1 MKRLVVIDGKSVFY
15 RGYYAM
21 PNLATRDGTPTGGV
35 YGFAVLALQI
45 LKKLSP
51 DYVVV
56 AWDKSKT
63 NIRSRRK
70 LYPEYK
76 ANRKPMPDDMRE
88 QIPVLRE
95 LLEGFSWPLMEVDDY
110 EADDIMGA
118 LAKQAQAKGIETI
131 LVTSDMDLLQLVD
144 GNIQLYTLKKGLT
157 NIVHYDDALIQA
169 EFGFSKEKFDDYK
182 ALKGDSSDNIP
193 GVVGIGDKTA
203 KDLVQK
209 YETLENIYEHID
221 NFKGALRK
229 NLEENKEMAFLS
241 RELVH
246 IMVDAPVKLDLK
258 AADVQDAN
266 PAKIADLFQQLS
278 FKRLI
283 EELPSQM
290 KAEQQLFT
298 TANEPKNDSL
308 DVRPTKV
315 IADTKELASVVP
327 KSTKEVVLY
336 SFFNPHES
344 WQLPVLDGVLFTLD
358 GKQSYLIE
366 GKEKALL
373 KTFGTLLQNNNIG
386 LIGYD
391 LKQDIEAWIDVGI
404 SLEKVTFDVM
414 DGAFLLNALLREQTL
429 HDLAQVELGIKL
441 PEFERTSA
449 IDHSLAGAVMTA
461 IWKLFQTYEK
471 QINKLPK
478 VLKVAEEIEWPII
491 PVLARMEYQGI
502 QLESSYL
509 DKMSKDFEQKIAS
522 VTELIYKESKTEFNI
537 SSPAQLQTVLFETL
551 ALPKAFVKKTKTG
564 YSTAA
569 SELEKLRSLHPII
582 DLITHYREL
591 TKLKSTYVDALPK
604 LVDKQGRLHTS
615 FKLTVAQTGRLSSD
629 NPNLMNIPVRT
640 EAGRLIRNAF
650 VAKSGNMLISADY
663 SQFELRIAACLAND
677 KNMIHAFNQG
687 IDIHAMTAAE
697 LADKE
702 IGDVTKFERRAA
714 KVVNFGVL
722 YGMSPHGLSVATG
735 MTRDKAK
742 EFIERYFEVRQ
753 PLVKYLDGLV
763 TQAKADGYVE
773 TLFGR
778 RRPVPDIHSSNFV
791 VRNAAERQTMNM
803 PIQGTAADLMKLA
816 MIEVDKQ
823 LDDDCQMLL
832 QIHDSILVEAPK
844 AKAKKI
850 AERVK
855 KIMENIYQLP
865 VRLDVDVAIGK
876 NWGEL

>member
-21 PNLATRDGTPTGGV
+21 PNLSTRDGIPTGGV

-51 DYVVV
+51 DYVIV

-76 ANRKPMPDDMRE
+76 ANRKPMPEDMRE

-95 LLEGFSWPLMEVDDY
+95 LLDGFSWPLMEVDDY

-131 LVTSDMDLLQLVD
+131 LVSSDMDLLQLVD

-193 GVVGIGDKTA
+193 GVAGVGDKTA
-203 KDLVQK
+203 KDLVLK
-209 YETLENIYEHID
+209 YETLENIYLHID
-221 NFKGALRK
+221 DFKGALRK
-229 NLEENKEMAFLS
+229 NLEENKDMAYLS

-278 FKRLI
+278 FKRLL

-290 KAEQQLFT
+290 KTEQELF
-298 TANEPKNDSL
+298 ASSNEPKNDSFNAKPAEL
-308 DVRPTKV
+308 ISDEK
-315 IADTKELASVVP
+315 KLASIIK
-327 KSTKEVVLY
+327 KSTKQLVLY
-336 SFFNPHES
+336 TLFEPHEP
-344 WQLPVLDGVLFTLD
+344 WQLPVLDGVLFTCD

-373 KTFGTLLQNNNIG
+373 KTFGILLQKSEIR

-391 LKQDIEAWIDVGI
+391 LKQDMEAWIDVGI
-404 SLEKVTFDVM
+404 RLEKVEMDVM

-429 HDLAQVELGIKL
+429 HDLAQDELDIKL
-441 PEFERTSA
+441 PEFERTGE
-449 IDHSLAGAVMTA
+449 IDKNLAGAIMHA
-461 IWKLFQTYEK
+461 FWKLFKAYETK
-471 QINKLPK
+471 VKKLPK
-478 VLKVAEEIEWPII
+478 VLKVAQDIEWPII

-509 DKMSKDFEQKIAS
+509 AKMSKEFEQKITN
-522 VTELIYKESKTEFNI
+522 VTKLIYKESKTEFNI

-551 ALPKAFVKKTKTG
+551 ALPKTFVKKTKTG

-582 DLITHYREL
+582 DLITQYREL
-591 TKLKSTYVDALPK
+591 TKLKSTYVDALPR
-604 LVDKQGRLHTS
+604 LVDKEGRLHTS

-640 EAGRLIRNAF
+640 DAGRLIRNAF
-650 VAKSGNMLISADY
+650 VARSGNMLISADY

-702 IGDVTKFERRAA
+702 IGEVTKFERRAA

-742 EFIERYFEVRQ
+742 EFIDRYFEVRQ
-753 PLVKYLDGLV
+753 PLVKYLEGLV
-763 TQAKADGYVE
+763 TQAKKDGYVE

-816 MIEVDKQ
+816 MIEVDKK
-823 LDDDCQMLL
+823 LSDKCQMLL

-844 AKAKKI
+844 DNA
-850 AERVK
+850 AEISK
-855 KIMENIYQLP
+855 QIEKIMENIYKLP
-865 VRLDVDVAIGK
+865 VKLDVDVAIGK

>member
-1 MKRLVVIDGKSVFY
+1 
-15 RGYYAM
+15 M
-21 PNLATRDGTPTGGV
+21 PNLSTREGKPTGGV

-45 LKKLSP
+45 LKKLNP
-51 DYVVV
+51 DYVIV

-63 NIRSRRK
+63 NIRSRLK

-88 QIPVLRE
+88 QIPLLRE
-95 LLEGFSWPLMEVDDY
+95 LLDGFNWPLMEVDDY

-118 LAKQAQAKGIETI
+118 LAKQAQAKGIETL
-131 LVTSDMDLLQLVD
+131 LVSSDMDLLQLVD

-157 NIVHYDDALIQA
+157 NIVHYTDELIQA

-193 GVVGIGDKTA
+193 GVAGIGDKTA

-209 YETLENIYEHID
+209 YETLENIYKHIED
-221 NFKGALRK
+221 FKGALRK
-229 NLEENKEMAFLS
+229 NLEENKDMAYLS

-246 IMVDAPVKLDLK
+246 IMTDAPVKLDLK

-266 PAKIADLFQQLS
+266 PGKIADLFHQLS
-278 FKRLI
+278 FKRLV

-290 KAEQQLFT
+290 KPEQELFT
-298 TANEPKNDSL
+298 AANEPKNDSFEAEPSM
-308 DVRPTKV
+308 VVKNE
-315 IADTKELASVVP
+315 KELLSIL
-327 KSTKEVVLY
+327 KKGTKQIALY
-336 SFFNPHES
+336 SLFKPHEL
-344 WQLPVLDGVLFTLD
+344 WQLPVLDGVLFSLD

-366 GKEKALL
+366 ANEKTLL
-373 KTFGTLLQNNNIG
+373 KTFGTLLQNSNIG

-391 LKQDIEAWIDVGI
+391 LKQDIKAWRESGIDLSNVA
-404 SLEKVTFDVM
+404 FDVM

-429 HDLAQVELGIKL
+429 HDLAQDELDMSL
-441 PEFERTSA
+441 PEFERIGTLDIA
-449 IDHSLAGAVMTA
+449 LAGAVMNA
-461 IWKLFQTYEK
+461 LWKLFQTYEK
-471 QINKLPK
+471 QLKKLPK
-478 VLKVAEEIEWPII
+478 VQKVANEIEWPII
-491 PVLARMEYQGI
+491 PVLARMEQQGI

-509 DKMSKDFEQKIAS
+509 DKMSKDFEQKITA
-522 VTELIYKESKTEFNI
+522 VTKLIYKESKTEFNI

-569 SELEKLRSLHPII
+569 SELEKLRTLHPII
-582 DLITHYREL
+582 DLITQYREL
-591 TKLKSTYVDALPK
+591 TKLKSTYVDALPR
-604 LVDKQGRLHTS
+604 LVDTEGRLHTS

-650 VAKSGNMLISADY
+650 VARRGNVLISADY
-663 SQFELRIAACLAND
+663 SQFELRIAAFLADD

-742 EFIERYFEVRQ
+742 EFIDRYFEVRQ
-753 PLVKYLDGLV
+753 PLVKYLEGLV
-763 TQAKADGYVE
+763 VQAKKDGYVE

-803 PIQGTAADLMKLA
+803 PIQGTAADLMKMA

-823 LDDDCQMLL
+823 LGDDCQMLL

-844 AKAKKI
+844 ANAEKI
-850 AERVK
+850 SKQIE
-855 KIMENIYQLP
+855 KIMETIYKLP
-865 VRLDVDVAIGK
+865 VKLDVDVTVGK